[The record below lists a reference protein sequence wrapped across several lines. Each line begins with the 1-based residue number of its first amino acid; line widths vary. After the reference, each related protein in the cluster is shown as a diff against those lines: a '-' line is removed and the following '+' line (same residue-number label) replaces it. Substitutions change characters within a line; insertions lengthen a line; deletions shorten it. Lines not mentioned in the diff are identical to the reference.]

1 MKGLKRIILIPNST
15 KDKQLTLTGV
25 IAKRLLSLGF
35 ECFAERQ
42 YEGMIDGVAFYDELP
57 SADLV
62 VVVGGD
68 GSVIDASCIA
78 IKHDIPLLGVNL
90 GKVGYLTE
98 VEPESISLLDR
109 LSSGEFRI
117 DEKML
122 LTAEKLCIDGSTVIS
137 ERFGVNDVVISHDDY
152 FGIADFKLEN
162 GQGDKVKYRADGI
175 VISTPAGSTAYSLS
189 AGGPIV
195 SHDLDSITVTP
206 VCPHSFFN
214 RSVVFAPNERL
225 KLANSGE
232 NSLHI
237 SVDGRYFATIE
248 VGESCQVYRS
258 EHKFKMLTFTESNMF
273 TTLFNKIKII
283 SDNA

>member
-1 MKGLKRIILIPNST
+1 MKGLKRIILIPNAT

-25 IAKRLLSLGF
+25 IAEKLLSMGF
-35 ECFAERQ
+35 ECFFERR
-42 YEGMIDGVAFYDELP
+42 YEGMIDGVSFYDELP
-57 SADLV
+57 RADLV

-78 IKHDIPLLGVNL
+78 VKYDIPLLGINL

-98 VEPESISLLDR
+98 VEPDSLALLDR
-109 LSSGEFRI
+109 LASGDYRT
-117 DEKML
+117 DEKMML
-122 LTAEKLCIDGSTVIS
+122 AVEKLCADGSSRLS

-152 FGIADFKLEN
+152 FGIADFTLEN
-162 GQGDKVKYRADGI
+162 CHGDRVKYRADGI

-214 RSVVFAPNERL
+214 RSVVFAPDERL
-225 KLANSGE
+225 KISNAGE
-232 NSLHI
+232 NPLNI
-237 SVDGRYFATIE
+237 SVDGRYFATLDI
-248 VGESCQVYRS
+248 GEKCLIYRS
-258 EHKFKMLTFTESNMF
+258 EHKFKVLTFAESNMF